1 MIKQDYLIRMILE
14 IITKIAEA
22 ILGKKKIK
30 PQSWV
35 EYDALTRQI
44 LGLTTEELRSASAEE
59 ILSVYEKDLDRWGK
73 TELAAM
79 TLLKIADETEDDIL
93 LKQKF
98 RQDGLKLLKCVQS
111 DSSTF
116 SLQRTAIISLLE
128 SEDIKINT

>member
-79 TLLKIADETEDDIL
+79 TLLKIAEETEDDIL

-111 DSSTF
+111 DSGTF

-128 SEDIKINT
+128 SEDIK

>member
-44 LGLTTEELRSASAEE
+44 LGLTTEELRTTSAEE

-79 TLLKIADETEDDIL
+79 TLLK
-93 LKQKF
+93 
-98 RQDGLKLLKCVQS
+98 S
-111 DSSTF
+111 DSGTF

-128 SEDIKINT
+128 SEDIK